1 MKRYT
6 LVVILFF
13 LSSSVIARNVC
24 NCKGYDGPGGPCYAE
39 PGGPAYAGPGG
50 PCNSEPGGP
59 AYAGPGGPAYAGPG
73 GACYEGEGGPC
84 YSGPGG
90 GWNCPSVCSK
100 CTAVKQ
106 EKFEDQ
112 LLQD

>member
-1 MKRYT
+1 MKRYI

-24 NCKGYDGPGGPCYAE
+24 NCKGYDGPGGPCYA
-39 PGGPAYAGPGG
+39 
-50 PCNSEPGGP
+50 EPGGP